1 MLTELNMAM
10 IGMKE
15 NFEGRIRNVSLSSST
30 PGNALV
36 PVFEA
41 ISNSLFAIHAQFG
54 DDHAKRDG
62 KISVLVERGDD
73 DRIYN
78 FEITDNGIGLTE
90 SNSDAFQTP
99 DTNYKT
105 KGKGIGRLTWLKVFE
120 SCNVASVYTEH
131 GQTRQRSF
139 LFFPSNDEPFK
150 EYKNAISDSPNG
162 TRVRLNEMR
171 PN

>member
-1 MLTELNMAM
+1 MRHINWARSRVGLDNLGECPRDNSNVDGTQHGHV

-54 DDHAKRDG
+54 DDDAKRDG

-73 DRIYN
+73 DRIY
-78 FEITDNGIGLTE
+78 L
-90 SNSDAFQTP
+90 SP
-99 DTNYKT
+99 
-105 KGKGIGRLTWLKVFE
+105 RLINPRF
-120 SCNVASVYTEH
+120 
-131 GQTRQRSF
+131 RR
-139 LFFPSNDEPFK
+139 
-150 EYKNAISDSPNG
+150 
-162 TRVRLNEMR
+162 R
-171 PN
+171 